1 MTTPD
6 LRWTAGDA
14 DSGVRLDKFLA
25 AAERLGSRGKAVA
38 ALERGKIFV
47 NDEEAGIAD
56 AARRLTAGDAVRV
69 WVDRPGSARARPRTG
84 TTGELDIVYE
94 DDTLIVVSKP
104 RGDAFGSSR
113 AQPGRAVRL
122 RPD

>member
-1 MTTPD
+1 MYESLSVPTTD

-47 NDEEAGIAD
+47 NDAEAGIAD
-56 AARRLTAGDAVRV
+56 AARRLAAGDAVRV

-84 TTGELDIVYE
+84 TD
-94 DDTLIVVSKP
+94 
-104 RGDAFGSSR
+104 RR
-113 AQPGRAVRL
+113 A
-122 RPD
+122 